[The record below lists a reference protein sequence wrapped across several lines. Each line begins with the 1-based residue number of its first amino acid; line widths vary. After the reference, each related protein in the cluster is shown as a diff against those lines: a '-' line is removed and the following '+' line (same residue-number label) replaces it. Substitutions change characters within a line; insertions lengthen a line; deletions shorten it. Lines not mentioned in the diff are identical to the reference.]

1 MFFGPSASTTHDV
14 VETTPTTT
22 SLTITVTREE
32 FESTVHTYR
41 CYTDDQ
47 VINERDY
54 SNNITVDP
62 PGKHVLIS

>member
-1 MFFGPSASTTHDV
+1 MFLSTTASTTHQL

-22 SLTITVTREE
+22 LLTITVTREE
-32 FESTVHTYR
+32 FENKVYTYR

-47 VINERDY
+47 VTYERVY
-54 SNNITVDP
+54 SNNISVDP